1 MPFARHYPECVA
13 GHGLRDRT
21 RARIERLCAAAFDPE
36 RLCLEV
42 IGQLQRA
49 VGFDAYCW
57 PLTDPAS
64 GTAGLA
70 VFDLPL
76 GADMARYIHLHHGVN
91 NVNRHTTLA
100 AGRSRTATLYSATS
114 GDLHRCVHWR
124 ESLRPYGIRDEL
136 SAAYSDYYGC
146 WAFTEMY
153 RLGRPFTDDDVNFL
167 DDVAPTITTGLREA
181 QARNH
186 TAPPAH
192 EMLDGPAVLII
203 DDDLNLVSS
212 TPAADAWLGLPHP
225 DTAPAFPLPGR
236 VYGLVG
242 RLDAV
247 RCGLERLPAILRTSD
262 PTGAWV
268 RLRAARLDGGF
279 GDYAV
284 SIEQCSPD
292 ERLDILGRTIGLSAR
307 QRELLALAAAGLD
320 TRTMARRLILSE
332 HTVQEHFKTIFAKAG
347 VKSRRELLSFAI
359 GAAAVPA

>member
-1 MPFARHYPECVA
+1 MA
-13 GHGLRDRT
+13 T
-21 RARIERLCAAAFDPE
+21 FDPE

-42 IGQLQRA
+42 LDQLQRA

-64 GTAGLA
+64 GAAGLA

-91 NVNRHTTLA
+91 DVNRHTSLA
-100 AGRSRTATLYSATS
+100 AGRNRAANLHATTG

-136 SAAYSDYYGC
+136 SAAYADPYGC

-153 RLGRPFTDDDVNFL
+153 RLDRPFSTDDVRFL
-167 DDVAPTITTGLREA
+167 DDVAPTITSGLRQA
-181 QARNH
+181 QARDH
-186 TAPPAH
+186 RTSPAQ
-192 EMLDGPAVLII
+192 EPIDGPAVLVL

-212 TPAADAWLGLPHP
+212 TPAAAAWLRLPHP
-225 DTAPAFPLPGR
+225 DSAPHFPLPGR

-247 RCGLERLPAILRTSD
+247 GSGLERLPAILRTPD
-262 PTGAWV
+262 PTGRWV
-268 RLRAARLDGGF
+268 SLRAARLDGAF
-279 GDYAV
+279 GNYAV
-284 SIEQCSPD
+284 TIEQCSPR
-292 ERLDILGRTIGLSAR
+292 ERLDVLGRMIGLSAR

-320 TRTMARRLILSE
+320 TRTMARRLFLSE
-332 HTVQEHFKTIFAKAG
+332 HTVQEHFKTIFAKAR
-347 VKSRRELLSFAI
+347 VNSRRELLSLAI
-359 GAAAVPA
+359 GTSPEPE